1 MNLKVIAGSAKKTNL
16 KFVTKYTR
24 PLSSRAKS
32 ALFSIITPIIPGSIV
47 LDLYAGS
54 GALGIEALSRGA
66 LYAEFVDIERTVTA
80 VIKENLKKT
89 KLEEKAE
96 VLTMPAQ
103 IYLRNMKNQGSNNQ
117 NPRNYKLFD
126 IIFIFQPYEI
136 TDTKIIREASRVL
149 SNDGIVIFEKEA
161 KRDIEKVKGF
171 EIIETRH
178 YGNIGLVF
186 YKKQNKN

>member
-1 MNLKVIAGSAKKTNL
+1 MNLKVIAGTAKRTNL
-16 KFVTKYTR
+16 KFVTKHTR

-32 ALFSIITPIIPGSIV
+32 ALFSIIAPIIPKSVV

-96 VLTMPAQ
+96 VFTMPAQ
-103 IYLRNMKNQGSNNQ
+103 IYLRSMKNQD
-117 NPRNYKLFD
+117 PKNYKLFD

-149 SNDGIVIFEKEA
+149 NNEGIIIFEKEA
-161 KRDIEKVKGF
+161 KREVEKVKGF
-171 EIIETRH
+171 EIIDTRH

-186 YKKQNKN
+186 YKKQDKN